1 MTMIQPRSPAGARSA
16 SPKSDLLR
24 QNFRGAMRRL
34 PSGVGIIA
42 TNTGQ
47 RWFGMTATAIA
58 SVSMDPPSLMVGI
71 NQTASIHDPLHESGI
86 FSVNILRRDHAEIGQ
101 AFATLPSAER
111 FTVGEWELSGNG
123 CPTLVG
129 AQAIILCKVGT
140 VVPYGTH
147 TLVIGEVLETIVD
160 QAVDPLVFVDGT
172 FRAD

>member
-1 MTMIQPRSPAGARSA
+1 MTMIQPRKTANTRDASSPVEE
-16 SPKSDLLR
+16 LR

-42 TNTGQ
+42 TNDGQ
-47 RWFGMTATAIA
+47 RWYGMTATAIS

-71 NQTASIHDPLHESGI
+71 NRTASIHDPLQESGV
-86 FSVNILRRDHAEIGQ
+86 FSVSILRRDHAEIGQ

-111 FTVGEWELSGNG
+111 FTVGEWELGELG
-123 CPTLVG
+123 CPRLVG
-129 AQAIILCKVGT
+129 AQAVIMCRIGT

-147 TLVIGEVLETIVD
+147 SLVIGEVIETLVD